1 MTAERKKLSLG
12 QVGARG
18 EERSAADRTR
28 AWKVSASRQ
37 EALKERARDMRR
49 NPTEAQKALWER
61 LKDKQCGF
69 TFNRE
74 VVMGSAIVDFAC
86 KTRWLVVEVG
96 DTEGPQATIAE
107 MSAIPR
113 IAEIYRRT
121 LYQPYKVQVARNS
134 SEILGGL
141 DKVDIIVVVL
151 LSLLTTGS
159 AIRSYFWIMR
169 AASSRS
175 AEGPTEATS
184 SQAISLMVA
193 PGAAARS
200 SRSDSTP
207 ARRPFSS
214 VA

>member
-107 MSAIPR
+107 LSDRKLREVGVRVMRFAEGEVLEGTDQVVKAIKDELQKPFEKPR
-113 IAEIYRRT
+113 IQE
-121 LYQPYKVQVARNS
+121 
-134 SEILGGL
+134 
-141 DKVDIIVVVL
+141 
-151 LSLLTTGS
+151 GS
-159 AIRSYFWIMR
+159 H
-169 AASSRS
+169 ASDR
-175 AEGPTEATS
+175 
-184 SQAISLMVA
+184 
-193 PGAAARS
+193 
-200 SRSDSTP
+200 
-207 ARRPFSS
+207 
-214 VA
+214 